1 MKKIISHSDKIWLI
15 IALLCF
21 LESAIIASAHNGS
34 RFYLIWTALGVI
46 CSGMTFVAHYH
57 LWSKVPHPIQIIIIV
72 SLVLGIAL
80 FLFVEG
86 CILSRFYSKGEEN
99 LDCIIVLGA
108 QVKENGPSR
117 VLRYRL
123 DAAYDYLESNP
134 ETECIVSGGQGYN
147 EPWSEAEGMYRYL
160 TEKGI
165 DPSRIHMENQSTNTV
180 ENITFS
186 EQFLDKDTDYV
197 GIVTNNFH
205 VFRSTRLAKHAGYHH
220 ISGIASSSHPVFL
233 INNMVREFF
242 GVMKDFLVGNLI

>member
-1 MKKIISHSDKIWLI
+1 MKKLVNHLDKIWLV
-15 IALLCF
+15 IAIACLLY
-21 LESAIIASAHNGS
+21 SITIASAHNGS
-34 RFYLIWTALGVI
+34 RFYLIWAALGVVCI
-46 CSGMTFVAHYH
+46 GMIFVAHYH
-57 LWSKVPHPIQIIIIV
+57 LWGKVPHPIQITIIAL
-72 SLVLGIAL
+72 LVFGIAL
-80 FLFVEG
+80 FVFVEG
-86 CILSRFYSKGEEN
+86 CILSRFYSKGNKN

-134 ETECIVSGGQGYN
+134 ETKCIVSGGQGYN

-165 DPSRIHMENQSTNTV
+165 APSRIHMENQSTNTV

-186 EQFLDKDTDYV
+186 EQFLDKNMDYV

-205 VFRSTRLAKHAGYHH
+205 VFRATCLAKHAGYQH
-220 ISGIASSSHPVFL
+220 ISGIASSGHPVFL
-233 INNMVREFF
+233 VHNMVREFF
-242 GVMKDFLVGNLI
+242 GVVKDFLAGNLI